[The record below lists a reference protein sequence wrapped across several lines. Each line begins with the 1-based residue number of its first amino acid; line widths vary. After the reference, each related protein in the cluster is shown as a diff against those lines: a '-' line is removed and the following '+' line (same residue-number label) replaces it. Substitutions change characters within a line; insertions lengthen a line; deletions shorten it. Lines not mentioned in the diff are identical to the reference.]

1 MNNRTMVRILVE
13 KEIVSFRTC
22 SRSSRSPHRFIV
34 LRKELERLAENRAVL
49 TKDIHSFAEMRLKV
63 MKDGQEALSICFAWL
78 SAADGNEI
86 AGYTENV
93 LLPFAPFREYLA
105 GKVEEGQLWKQLSLS
120 ERRTPRLE
128 FHSRNHLHEVAANP
142 ELRHKLGIFIS
153 RNLQWPNYTK
163 IVVSD
168 DWIPYSFAF
177 TGYRVDG
184 PGISGGII
192 LHGQENMQKAY
203 YGIHT

>member
-1 MNNRTMVRILVE
+1 MGRKRCL
-13 KEIVSFRTC
+13 SALPG
-22 SRSSRSPHRFIV
+22 SV
-34 LRKELERLAENRAVL
+34 LRGGV
-49 TKDIHSFAEMRLKV
+49 
-63 MKDGQEALSICFAWL
+63 
-78 SAADGNEI
+78 NEI

-105 GKVEEGQLWKQLSLS
+105 GKVEEGQLWKWLSLS
-120 ERRTPRLE
+120 ERRTPPLE
-128 FHSRNHLHEVAANP
+128 FHSRSHLHEVVANP
-142 ELRHKLGIFIS
+142 EIRHKLGIFIS
-153 RNLQWPNYTK
+153 RNLQWPDYTK

-177 TGYRVDG
+177 TGYRVGG